1 MAFLSTISIVILM
14 MKIDISFFK
23 VLLHLSCEG
32 MQVVSPQLI
41 PDRDHQKFMTVDIR
55 VKLKDGTLVSIE
67 MQQFA
72 FSMFHYKR
80 FATYNTKMLAKQM
93 EKESE
98 ITERMNRIVNDFS
111 QNKEKLLFLFN
122 SNLYHA
128 SERHDTKENGKLVAT
143 KNNVL
148 QIFHSFIQTKILPF

>member
-1 MAFLSTISIVILM
+1 
-14 MKIDISFFK
+14 
-23 VLLHLSCEG
+23 

-41 PDRDHQKFMTVDIR
+41 PDRDHQKLITVDIR
-55 VKLKDGTLVSIE
+55 VKLKDGAIVSIE

-72 FSMFHYKR
+72 FSMSHDKR
-80 FATYNTKMLAKQM
+80 FATYNAKMLAKQM

-98 ITERMNRIVNDFS
+98 ITERINRIVNDFS
-111 QNKEKLLFLFN
+111 QNKEKLLSLFN
-122 SNLYHA
+122 HNLYHA
-128 SERHDTKENGKLVAT
+128 CERHDAKENGKLEAT